1 MQPEAEANIQDTRPP
16 DPPHRIL
23 QQPRQYGLLHDDSSS
38 LPSSPAARHGDEMHS
53 GSEWSRSSSTTEL
66 ADDNWLNK
74 PDELSSENHGH
85 EETVDDNDIQVT
97 SSRSVILK
105 TRADKSPFQDVP
117 EGMMN

>member
-23 QQPRQYGLLHDDSSS
+23 QQPRQYGLLHDDIPS
-38 LPSSPAARHGDEMHS
+38 LPSSPAAGHGDENHS

-74 PDELSSENHGH
+74 PVDLISEGH
-85 EETVDDNDIQVT
+85 EETADDNVIQVT
-97 SSRSVILK
+97 PSRSATIK